1 LLKIEINDAKAV
13 VVEEFKLPTP
23 GGHDLTWWS
32 ASELVLSVDRHCYLF
47 SVTENKFNRF
57 LPLADEVK
65 VKSIHRSRKT
75 GKLVW
80 HRGAKE
86 TWWSDTIRFAQPKEN
101 RALEGERIYKVRWDE
116 PRVRPLE
123 SSEIIDPSVQPQR
136 GISGIGGYV
145 ERSRIIVDL
154 DGDGMEDTLLSGG
167 PEEFGTMGGPWSV
180 LLRRENGFVRVGEVW
195 AHPAAISFEEDQSR
209 ISEDFTTRRYT
220 RIWAYLK
227 SSGRAGS
234 LGYYRVGDS
243 IVDEL
248 QGIEIYP
255 GDGGTNLGNALFG
268 EAFRESSIPFRRE
281 RSLTTVTGQVTWQ

>member
-1 LLKIEINDAKAV
+1 MKLPLYGAHGVEWDWRRECLWALGTEVLLKIEINDAKAV

-101 RALEGERIYKVRWDE
+101 RALEGGEDFTKFVGMSHGRDHL
-116 PRVRPLE
+116 RVRRLSTHPCSPNGVFREMGHMWNEAVLLW
-123 SSEIIDPSVQPQR
+123 
-136 GISGIGGYV
+136 
-145 ERSRIIVDL
+145 DL
-154 DGDGMEDTLLSGG
+154 DGDGMEDTLLSGWSRG
-167 PEEFGTMGGPWSV
+167 VRNNGRTMV
-180 LLRRENGFVRVGEVW
+180 GFI
-195 AHPAAISFEEDQSR
+195 AP
-209 ISEDFTTRRYT
+209 
-220 RIWAYLK
+220 
-227 SSGRAGS
+227 GRTD
-234 LGYYRVGDS
+234 L
-243 IVDEL
+243 
-248 QGIEIYP
+248 
-255 GDGGTNLGNALFG
+255 
-268 EAFRESSIPFRRE
+268 
-281 RSLTTVTGQVTWQ
+281 